1 VGNISFYDPAQ
12 DNSFTKPFSEETGKM
27 IDEEVREMIDVAYK
41 RTLALLTDKKEQVE
55 KLAKALL
62 EKEVLHKSDVE
73 ELIGHRPFEE
83 KKETPEVVPATTDD
97 AVENA
102 NATITAADAADNVE

>member
-1 VGNISFYDPAQ
+1 
-12 DNSFTKPFSEETGKM
+12 
-27 IDEEVREMIDVAYK
+27 MIDVAYK